1 MSLIIFG
8 KWRTLTLFNTAYTL
22 ANQNQKCSKKII
34 KFLGWK
40 KKGRENLDDDDV
52 CIMKQ
57 TVKWSLTITTFWKSD
72 PWNHRKRRPFVAKR
86 YLTQIE
92 RRGKKNKLHYFWHH
106 TTEFAIYL
114 SNKQRP
120 ANPFQR
126 KHFCARPSRG
136 LDINS
141 YFGFGRKEI
150 WKTVYPC

>member
-8 KWRTLTLFNTAYTL
+8 KWRTLTHYTL

-72 PWNHRKRRPFVAKR
+72 PLESQKTSAIRRQ
-86 YLTQIE
+86 TE
-92 RRGKKNKLHYFWHH
+92 KLK
-106 TTEFAIYL
+106 L
-114 SNKQRP
+114 SNT
-120 ANPFQR
+120 
-126 KHFCARPSRG
+126 
-136 LDINS
+136 D
-141 YFGFGRKEI
+141 RKER
-150 WKTVYPC
+150 